1 MIMSASNIFR
11 VLGLFQKRIEGD
23 DSLLRLAALRFEEAG
38 MGAELHAESPE
49 ELEWIFPF
57 LPPCAF
63 PVAVHLPRNLNPLEE
78 EGRAGILAF
87 ASRFEG
93 RLLGIV
99 LHDQP
104 EAVERSAEYL
114 TAIKKL
120 DTELGRLQA
129 PPLVFIEYAVFLE
142 PGVFV
147 RIFENLRNTGRI
159 GACVDTGH
167 IGLYQARETFKTL
180 RPDVDVFS
188 VSPHDPRL
196 PEVIGDMEEA
206 VRAALPGTLKVIR
219 ALGETGKP
227 LHFHLHDAHPLYDKN
242 PLGISDHLSFLG
254 DIPIPFEHNGRR
266 ALDLMYGPYGLEE
279 IAGASLAAK
288 GEVSYTLE
296 IHPTEGRVPLGD
308 AAGLFGHWR
317 DLANAERMEY
327 WLTVLK
333 QNHCLLSAALR
344 RYGTSLKNRT
354 KEGVHETVEERT

>member
-1 MIMSASNIFR
+1 MSASNILR
-11 VLGLFQKRIEGD
+11 ILGLFQKRIEGD

-38 MGAELHAESPE
+38 MGAELHAGSPE
-49 ELEWIFPF
+49 ELERIFDY

-63 PVAVHLPRNLNPLEE
+63 PVAVHLPRDLNPLEE

-93 RLLGIV
+93 HVFGLV
-99 LHDQP
+99 LHDQS

-114 TAIKKL
+114 AAIEKL
-120 DTELGRLQA
+120 DRELVRLHA

-142 PGVFV
+142 PGAFAG
-147 RIFENLRNTGRI
+147 IFKGLRNTERI

-167 IGLYQARETFKTL
+167 IGLYHVRETFKTL

-188 VSPHDPRL
+188 LAPHDPRL
-196 PEVIGDMEEA
+196 PEVIGDVEEA
-206 VRAALPGTLKVIR
+206 VRAALPGTLKAIK

-227 LHFHLHDAHPLYDKN
+227 LHFHLHDAHPLYDKS

-266 ALDLMYGPYGLEE
+266 ALDLMYGPYGLKE
-279 IAGASLAAK
+279 IIGESLAAK
-288 GEVSYTLE
+288 GKVSCTLE

-308 AAGLFGHWR
+308 AVSLFGHWR
-317 DLANAERMEY
+317 DLTNAERMDH

-333 QNHCLLSAALR
+333 QNHRLLSGALR
-344 RYGTSLKNRT
+344 RCGTNVKNRT
-354 KEGVHETVEERT
+354 KEGVHETVEEKA